1 MTTIQFIERDGKR
14 EFAVIP
20 MELFE
25 RLAEAF
31 EELED
36 LAALE
41 TFRRNDDGFRVP
53 GEVLHAI
60 LDGTHAIKAWRE
72 WRGITQEALA
82 EKACI
87 SKAYLCQIET
97 GKREG
102 SVKTLKAIADA
113 LAVSLDDLR
122 EG

>member
-20 MELFE
+20 IELFE
-25 RLAEAF
+25 RLADAF
-31 EELED
+31 EDLED

-41 TFRRNDDGFRVP
+41 TFRRNDDGFHVP
-53 GEVLHAI
+53 AEVLNAI
-60 LDGTHAIKAWRE
+60 LDGAHAVKAWRE

-82 EKACI
+82 EKAGI

-102 SVKTLKAIADA
+102 TVKTLKAIAHA
-113 LAVSLDDLR
+113 LAVTLDDLQSQ
-122 EG
+122 